1 MSRETAC
8 VFEVESV
15 CAMVLC
21 VCVCDG
27 FVCVCVR
34 EGGERGIQSERV
46 RKDRCIEKPSTF
58 CLLKFFHVAT
68 PHT

>member
-21 VCVCDG
+21 
-27 FVCVCVR
+27 VCVCVR

-68 PHT
+68 PHA